1 MAATPPATWRLSR
14 EKRMRNKP
22 RDETLNKPLNTKVA
36 IVSGQITAADSGL
49 AAASISVPFV
59 RPALPAWETMEPAF
73 AEILTSGRLTK
84 GPCVE
89 RLEQAVAARLGVR
102 HAVAVSSCTIGLLL
116 VYKGL
121 DLSAG
126 NCRSRRGPSE
136 RCGVGAMEP
145 LSRFGAVRSVARV
158 EPLGEVILPSFTF
171 LAGPAAIVWNNL
183 RPVFVDVDSHTT
195 NVTSQA
201 VAAAITPRTVAI
213 SACHNFGNPC
223 DIAALSALAA
233 EHGLPLVIDAA
244 HGFGASMHG
253 RPVGAGATAQVFS
266 LSPTKLLVA
275 GEGGIVATDCD
286 CLAHF
291 VRMGREYG
299 NDGSYDALFAGVNGR
314 MPELSAAVALASLE
328 MLDDVAAARR
338 RIAARYRSELE
349 QLPGIGFVE
358 SASGGASS
366 YKDFSITIDPTRF
379 GMTRDAVRRALAAR
393 GIETRTYY
401 DPPCH
406 RQTAF
411 EHFHDRARQ
420 LKATEMLSARSL
432 SLPIGAHVDEAVV
445 DEVCDAVATAK
456 NL

>member
-1 MAATPPATWRLSR
+1 MQSSR
-14 EKRMRNKP
+14 FSVIPE
-22 RDETLNKPLNTKVA
+22 VH
-36 IVSGQITAADSGL
+36 SAADSAV
-49 AAASISVPFV
+49 AAIRVPFV
-59 RPALPAWETMEPAF
+59 RPALPSWEAIGPA
-73 AEILTSGRLTK
+73 AADILASGRLTK
-84 GPCVE
+84 GPYVD
-89 RLEQAVAARLGVR
+89 RLEQAIAARLGVR
-102 HAVAVSSCTIGLLL
+102 HAVAVSSCTIGLML

-126 NCRSRRGPSE
+126 SCRSRRGAGDRGDREARPEES
-136 RCGVGAMEP
+136 CTVGSFAA
-145 LSRFGAVRSVARV
+145 LSRFGSVRSGARS
-158 EPLGEVILPSFTF
+158 EPIGEVIIPSFTF
-171 LAGPAAIVWNNL
+171 LAGPAAILWNNL
-183 RPVFVDVDSHTT
+183 RPVFIDVDPRTT
-195 NVTSQA
+195 NVAPQA

-223 DIAALSALAA
+223 DVPALSAVAV
-233 EHGLPLVIDAA
+233 EHGLPLIIDAA
-244 HGFGASMHG
+244 HGFGASVHG

-291 VRMGREYG
+291 VRLGREYG

-314 MPELSAAVALASLE
+314 MPELSAAVALSSLA
-328 MLDDVAAARR
+328 MLDDVADRRR
-338 RIAARYRSELE
+338 RIAARYRRELQ

-358 SASGGASS
+358 SAAGSLSS
-366 YKDFSITIDPTRF
+366 HKDFSITIDPARF
-379 GMTRDAVRRALAAR
+379 GMTRDSVRRALAAR

-411 EHFHDRARQ
+411 EHFHDRTRP
-420 LKATEMLSARSL
+420 LPGTDMLSARSL

-445 DEVCDAVATAK
+445 DEVCEAVATA
-456 NL
+456 NNS